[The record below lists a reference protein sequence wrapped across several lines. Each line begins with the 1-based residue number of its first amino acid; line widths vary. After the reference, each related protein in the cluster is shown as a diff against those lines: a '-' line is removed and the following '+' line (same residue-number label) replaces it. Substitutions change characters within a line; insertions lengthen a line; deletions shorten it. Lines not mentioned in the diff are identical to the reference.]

1 LSTSSSE
8 RFLEAGRVGRAHG
21 LDGSFHVTSPRPR
34 LLTLGTP
41 TDLGEIVRRS
51 GTDEK
56 PVIRVTGHDTRE
68 AAEALHGRPLLVAL
82 ADAPE
87 LEPGEWWAHELEG
100 LSVTDGPRAVG
111 TVRRMLE
118 LPSVEVLEVERP
130 DGSELLVPMVGDAIR
145 TLDVENR
152 RVDVDL
158 GFLDAD

>member
-1 LSTSSSE
+1 MN

-34 LLTLGTP
+34 LLTLGMP
-41 TDLGEIVRRS
+41 TDLGEIVRRV
-51 GTDEK
+51 GTDER
-56 PVIRVTGHDTRE
+56 PVIRLAGCETRE
-68 AAEALHGRPLLVAL
+68 AAEALHAQPLLVAL
-82 ADAPE
+82 ADAPP
-87 LEPGEWWAHELEG
+87 LEEGEWWAHELEG
-100 LSVTDGPRAVG
+100 LEVTDGDRAVG

-118 LPSVEVLEVERP
+118 LPSVEVLEVERF

-145 TLDVENR
+145 TLDVAGR

>member
-1 LSTSSSE
+1 VE

-21 LDGSFHVTSPRPR
+21 LDGSFHVNGPRPR
-34 LLTLGTP
+34 LLTLGMP
-41 TDLGEIVRRS
+41 TDLGEIVRRV

-56 PVIRVTGHDTRE
+56 PVVRVAGCETRE

-100 LSVTDGPRAVG
+100 LSVSDGERPVG

-130 DGSELLVPMVGDAIR
+130 DGSALLVPMVGDAIR
-145 TLDVENR
+145 ELDVPGR

-158 GFLDAD
+158 EFLDAD

>member
-1 LSTSSSE
+1 VE

-21 LDGSFHVTSPRPR
+21 RDGSFHVIGPRPR

-41 TDLGEIVRRS
+41 TDLGEIVRRA
-51 GTDEK
+51 GTDER
-56 PVIRVTGHDTRE
+56 PVIRVAGCDSRE
-68 AAEALHGRPLLVAL
+68 AAEALHGRPLQVAL
-82 ADAPE
+82 EHAPA

-100 LSVTDGPRAVG
+100 LAVTDGEREVG

-145 TLDVENR
+145 ALDVPGR

-158 GFLDAD
+158 RFLDAD

>member
-1 LSTSSSE
+1 ME

-34 LLTLGTP
+34 LLMLGTP
-41 TDLGEIVRRS
+41 TDLGEIVRRV
-51 GTDEK
+51 GTDER
-56 PVIRVTGHDTRE
+56 PVVRLSGCDTRE
-68 AAEALHGRPLLVAL
+68 AAEALHAQPLRVAL
-82 ADAPE
+82 ADAPK
-87 LEPGEWWAHELEG
+87 LDDGEWWAHELEG
-100 LSVTDGPRAVG
+100 LAVTDGDRVVG

-118 LPSVEVLEVERP
+118 LPSVEVLEVECA

-145 TLDVENR
+145 TLDVAGR

>member
-1 LSTSSSE
+1 MT
-8 RFLEAGRVGRAHG
+8 RYLEAGRVGRAHG

-34 LLTLGTP
+34 LLTIGTP
-41 TDLGEIVRRS
+41 TDLGEIVRRI

-56 PVIRVTGHDTRE
+56 PVIRLQGCDTRE
-68 AAEALHGRPLLVAL
+68 AAEALHAQPLRVAL
-82 ADAPE
+82 ADAPK
-87 LEPGEWWAHELEG
+87 LEDGEWWAHELEG
-100 LSVTDGPRAVG
+100 LAVTDGDRAVG

-145 TLDVENR
+145 ELDVSGR

>member
-1 LSTSSSE
+1 LSDRS
-8 RFLEAGRVGRAHG
+8 LEAGRVGRAHG

-51 GTDEK
+51 GTDER
-56 PVIRVTGHDTRE
+56 PVIRLHGCETRE
-68 AAEALHGRPLLVAL
+68 AAEQLHGQPLLVAL
-82 ADAPE
+82 ADAPA

-100 LSVTDGPRAVG
+100 LRVTDGDREVG

-130 DGSELLVPMVGDAIR
+130 DGSELLVPMVADAIR
-145 TLDVENR
+145 SLDVPR
-152 RVDVDL
+152 KHVDVDL

>member
-1 LSTSSSE
+1 M
-8 RFLEAGRVGRAHG
+8 GRAHG

-34 LLTLGTP
+34 LLTLGMP
-41 TDLGEIVRRS
+41 TDLGEIVRRV
-51 GTDEK
+51 GTDER
-56 PVIRVTGHDTRE
+56 PVIRLQGLETRE

-82 ADAPE
+82 EHAPP

-100 LSVTDGPRAVG
+100 LRVTDGEREVG

-130 DGSELLVPMVGDAIR
+130 NGSELLVPMVGDAVR
-145 TLDVENR
+145 ELDMEGR

-158 GFLDAD
+158 RFLDAD

>member
-1 LSTSSSE
+1 VA

-21 LDGSFHVTSPRPR
+21 LDGSFHVNGPRPR
-34 LLTLGTP
+34 LLELGTP
-41 TDLGEIVRRS
+41 TDLGEIVRRA
-51 GTDEK
+51 GTDER
-56 PVIRVTGHDTRE
+56 PVIRLAGCDSRE
-68 AAEALHGRPLLVAL
+68 AAEALHGRPLQVAL
-82 ADAPE
+82 EHAPA

-100 LSVTDGPRAVG
+100 LAVTDGEREVG

-145 TLDVENR
+145 ALDVPGR

-158 GFLDAD
+158 RFLDAD

>member
-1 LSTSSSE
+1 M
-8 RFLEAGRVGRAHG
+8 GRAHG

-34 LLTLGTP
+34 LLTLGMP
-41 TDLGEIVRRS
+41 TDLGEIVRRV
-51 GTDEK
+51 GTDER
-56 PVIRVTGHDTRE
+56 PVIRLSGLETRE

-82 ADAPE
+82 EHAPP

-100 LSVTDGPRAVG
+100 LRVTDGEREVG

-130 DGSELLVPMVGDAIR
+130 NGTELLVPMVGDAIR
-145 TLDVENR
+145 ELDMEGR

-158 GFLDAD
+158 RFLDAD

>member
-1 LSTSSSE
+1 ME

-34 LLTLGTP
+34 LLTLGMP
-41 TDLGEIVRRS
+41 TDLGEIVRRV
-51 GTDEK
+51 GTDER
-56 PVIRVTGHDTRE
+56 PVIRLAGLETRE
-68 AAEALHGRPLLVAL
+68 AAEALHGQPLRVAL
-82 ADAPE
+82 EDAPP

-100 LSVTDGPRAVG
+100 LRVTDGDREVG

-130 DGSELLVPMVGDAIR
+130 NGAELLVPMVGDAIR
-145 TLDVENR
+145 ELDMEGR

-158 GFLDAD
+158 RFLDAD